1 MFFLRY
7 SLQILHLMRKEYIAL
22 FLLFSLQCVAQE
34 QDAACIAPEKKVLKI
49 LEKAKTEVGAERYK
63 SFQEAKDAAP
73 DNAMVYFEYA
83 MATYEEA
90 KRAYKSSYDPSQGDR
105 LMEKTKT
112 LLEKTIEICPDYHA
126 DAYYILG
133 GIAYQNGD
141 KENATRYLE
150 KFMAFESAD
159 DFRIPV
165 DFAPKRDE
173 VSKVLAETNKKD
185 DFLSKKVPYNPT
197 VVKNVSTAKDEFFPM
212 ISPDNELMF
221 FTRRLDRRNLGDLQS
236 HVVEEFTSAKRSS
249 ADGLFNEGTPLPT
262 PFNDGSFMN
271 YGASTVSTDNKEL
284 IMCACKYEQVQGQN
298 YKNCDL
304 YISHFELVEDEVT
317 QEKKYSWT
325 PLENMGENINTKDG
339 WESQPSLSA
348 DGNTLFYTAVR
359 PTTTNQKDDI
369 FISHRNE
376 DGSWGLAVP
385 FDVINTPGKDKS
397 PFLHQD
403 SHTLYFVSEV
413 SDERYGAGGL
423 DIFYIRMDE
432 KGAWTEPKNIGV
444 PINSE
449 EDEIGL
455 FISTDGK
462 KAYFSSTQGGNW
474 DIYSFDLYEEARP
487 EAVVLIKGEL
497 KDSTGAPIEDAS
509 IEVAYSN
516 SDKIEHVRVNGDD
529 GKYAVIVHTDKP
541 ADVMVSIKKE
551 GQAFESQL
559 ITKEELAKSTYIKG
573 EDMEVKEIKVGVP
586 YTIND
591 ILYTTASAEL
601 SEHSKFILR
610 EFARFLK
617 SNPSIK
623 VSIQGHTDDQGEDQT
638 NLTLSERRAEGVK
651 DYLVS
656 QGISVSRLQ
665 SKGFG
670 ETQPRVPNTSESNR
684 AKNRRTVFV
693 IDSL

>member
-1 MFFLRY
+1 MIKTQSFVNGQWVGAASDETFDVTNPATGEVVA
-7 SLQILHLMRKEYIAL
+7 SVPNMNVTDVRKAI
-22 FLLFSLQCVAQE
+22 
-34 QDAACIAPEKKVLKI
+34 DAAYKAWPGFREMTAAERSNLLKKWHALILENKKELAILMTLECGKVLNES
-49 LEKAKTEVGAERYK
+49 LGEVDYGA
-63 SFQEAKDAAP
+63 SFIEWFA
-73 DNAMVYFEYA
+73 
-83 MATYEEA
+83 EEA

-141 KENATRYLE
+141 KENATRYLK

-159 DFRIPV
+159 DFRIPA
-165 DFAPKRDE
+165 DFAQKRDE

-423 DIFYIRMDE
+423 DIFYIRWMHLQLE
-432 KGAWTEPKNIGV
+432 HPCC
-444 PINSE
+444 
-449 EDEIGL
+449 L
-455 FISTDGK
+455 
-462 KAYFSSTQGGNW
+462 
-474 DIYSFDLYEEARP
+474 
-487 EAVVLIKGEL
+487 
-497 KDSTGAPIEDAS
+497 S
-509 IEVAYSN
+509 I
-516 SDKIEHVRVNGDD
+516 
-529 GKYAVIVHTDKP
+529 
-541 ADVMVSIKKE
+541 
-551 GQAFESQL
+551 
-559 ITKEELAKSTYIKG
+559 
-573 EDMEVKEIKVGVP
+573 
-586 YTIND
+586 
-591 ILYTTASAEL
+591 
-601 SEHSKFILR
+601 
-610 EFARFLK
+610 
-617 SNPSIK
+617 
-623 VSIQGHTDDQGEDQT
+623 
-638 NLTLSERRAEGVK
+638 
-651 DYLVS
+651 
-656 QGISVSRLQ
+656 RL
-665 SKGFG
+665 
-670 ETQPRVPNTSESNR
+670 
-684 AKNRRTVFV
+684 
-693 IDSL
+693 